1 MKSQVSPFRPLY
13 FDHDFLNRRIIW
25 IVRVT
30 VSEITLQLEVAVKN
44 QNLKVRKILFH
55 YKFDSNFFLILLLIL
70 CLCPLDISSLYCNH

>member
-55 YKFDSNFFLILLLIL
+55 YKFEFFINFALDLVSMSIRYFEFIL
-70 CLCPLDISSLYCNH
+70 

>member
-30 VSEITLQLEVAVKN
+30 VSEITLQLEVAVKKPEFKSKEN
-44 QNLKVRKILFH
+44 
-55 YKFDSNFFLILLLIL
+55 S
-70 CLCPLDISSLYCNH
+70 ISL